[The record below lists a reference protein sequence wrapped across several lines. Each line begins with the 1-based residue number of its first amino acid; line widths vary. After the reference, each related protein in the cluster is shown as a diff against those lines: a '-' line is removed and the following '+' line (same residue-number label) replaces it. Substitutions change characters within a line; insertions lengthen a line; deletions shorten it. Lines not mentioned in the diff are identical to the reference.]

1 MGWYSESDFDS
12 SVVKGDWTSE
22 EAVEAQF
29 DDWITDKTSSKTQS
43 WPYNSKIYLNTS
55 RTKFNQVIYKFS
67 IYNMCAF
74 AGGEVTYNFLIDSDE
89 YSVIVQFQQGS
100 RPYPYIYRAT
110 FYYIGDKRDI
120 SSGTSISYS
129 YSIRGY
135 HGSIGL
141 DTPINISFAAPADVV
156 SIWVNVNYN
165 TTETKADWRPAFIY
179 VNENFED
186 ETATTDSWV
195 EPTSIQWYVNSQ
207 WYEL

>member
-22 EAVEAQF
+22 ETVEAEMF
-29 DDWITDKTSSKTQS
+29 DHNYDKEIAQHWYYYT
-43 WPYNSKIYLNTS
+43 KIYLSTA
-55 RTKFNQVIYKFS
+55 RTKRNQIINKFSLYYWSPRAGGYYTSYKFS
-67 IYNMCAF
+67 INS
-74 AGGEVTYNFLIDSDE
+74 EE
-89 YSVIVQFQQGS
+89 YSISIKVIDGHDDG
-100 RPYPYIYRAT
+100 PYVYIAT
-110 FYYIGDKRDI
+110 FYYISEEKDV
-120 SSGTSISYS
+120 SSGTSLSYS
-129 YSIRGY
+129 YSIIGY
-135 HGSIGL
+135 TSKIE
-141 DTPINISFAAPADVV
+141 NRSVSFTAPEEVV

-186 ETATTDSWV
+186 EAATTDSWV

>member
-1 MGWYSESDFDS
+1 MAWYSESDFDS

-22 EAVEAQF
+22 GAADVAF
-29 DDWITDKTSSKTQS
+29 GDWITIKSSDTIQN
-43 WPYNSKIYLNTS
+43 WIYNSRIYLSTS

-67 IYNMCAF
+67 IYNMCPF
-74 AGGEVTYNFLIDSDE
+74 ASGDVTYNFLIDSDE
-89 YSVIVQFQQGS
+89 YSVKVQFQQGS
-100 RPYPYIYRAT
+100 GSYPYIYRTT

-135 HGSIGL
+135 HESAGL
-141 DTPINISFAAPADVV
+141 PDPINVSFAAPADVI

-186 ETATTDSWV
+186 EAATTDSWV
-195 EPTSIQWYVNSQ
+195 EPTSVQWYVNSQ